1 MGAGI
6 ELGQPV
12 RVDVR
17 SFARRLREWT
27 LTASRRRG
35 QTQADNAQRS
45 VTADEATDRQRATMI
60 RPSTHESVVLACR
73 SADWP

>member
-6 ELGQPV
+6 ELSQPL

-17 SFARRLREWT
+17 SFARRFREWT
-27 LTASRRRG
+27 LAASRRRG
-35 QTQADNAQRS
+35 QARGDNAQRS
-45 VTADEATDRQRATMI
+45 VTADEAAHRQRATMI
-60 RPSTHESVVLACR
+60 RPSTNESVVLACR